1 MVTMKRSIALGA
13 TLAVAGLAA
22 TGVAAGQIVGGV
34 TAAQPAAGHPANL
47 LATGYSLTPVA
58 TGADPLE
65 NPKFIWKTYGY
76 LDDNADPLSRTRTE
90 PDQNTYLTTADNLGG
105 PTTGYDYGRHF
116 LIQGHENGSNKAY
129 LTRINLD
136 VTDPAHRITLLN
148 APVDAT
154 TTGITTIDGSTY
166 DPFNGQMLFTQENGN
181 AGGVVATPLK
191 WGSTDIP
198 ALTKLDGSM
207 GRAGYEGVH
216 NDKLGNVY
224 LVEDTG
230 GSNVVDNG
238 TATFVKQPNSFVYRF
253 IPTVAGDLSAGKLQA
268 LQVIIDGTPSIFHAA
283 STSPTAARDDAL
295 GESIRR
301 LHSGETLTAKWVT
314 IHDTS
319 VDGTTAF
326 DANAAAK
333 AKGATPLKRPENGKF
348 VPGSDFKSF
357 VFTETG
363 DTDTRGGDY
372 PGAAARA
379 AWGAFVRV
387 DMPAAGSD
395 DATVKTILLG
405 DKTHNS
411 FDNIAFLDKDTFLTT
426 EDRGDTL
433 HQQLNALDS
442 VWSFDITK
450 PYTEIT
456 GGGQRLVALGRDP
469 EAESK
474 GNNEPTGIFVSD
486 GATGQNGILGTGDP
500 GRQAGVR
507 MFLTQQHGLNTT
519 YEITPGRANGNV
531 AVDGGVGGTVPATL
545 ALTLGVPATFGAF
558 TPGIALDYTAQ
569 TTANVTSTAGDAAL
583 SVSDPSATAT
593 GHLVNGSFSLPSAL
607 QAKATSPAGRGSAFA
622 GVGGTLLTYSAPASN
637 DPVALTFLQHIG
649 AGDALRTGS
658 YAKTLTFTLST
669 TNP

>member
-1 MVTMKRSIALGA
+1 MVEMKRSLALGV
-13 TLAVAGLAA
+13 TLVAGLAA
-22 TGVAAGQIVGGV
+22 GGVAVGQIVSGV
-34 TAAQPAAGHPANL
+34 PTPQPASGHPANV
-47 LATGYSLTPVA
+47 LAGGYSMTPVA
-58 TGADPLE
+58 AGANPLE

-90 PDQNTYLTTADNLGG
+90 PDQNTYLVTAENPGG
-105 PTTGYDYGRHF
+105 PTAGYDYGRHF

-148 APVDAT
+148 DPVDAT

-166 DPFNGQMLFTQENGN
+166 DPFNGQLLFTQENGSG
-181 AGGVVATPLK
+181 GGVVATPLK
-191 WGSTDIP
+191 WASTGIP

-216 NDKLGNVY
+216 SDKLGNVY

-238 TATFVKQPNSFVYRF
+238 TQTFVKQPNSFVYRF
-253 IPTVAGDLSAGKLQA
+253 VPTSPGDLSAGKLQA
-268 LQVIIDGTPSIFHAA
+268 LQVSIDGTPSVFHPA
-283 STSPTAARDDAL
+283 SQSPTAARDDAL
-295 GESIRR
+295 GEPIRR

-314 IHDTS
+314 VHDTA
-319 VDGTTAF
+319 VDGTAAF

-348 VPGSDFKSF
+348 VPGTDFKSF
-357 VFTETG
+357 VITETG

-372 PGAAARA
+372 PGAAERA
-379 AWGAFVRV
+379 AWGAFLRI
-387 DMPAAGSD
+387 DMPSAGSD
-395 DATVKTILLG
+395 DATVKAILVG

-411 FDNIAFLDKDTFLTT
+411 FDNITFLDKDTFLTT

-442 VWSFDITK
+442 VWAFDITK
-450 PYTEIT
+450 SVGAIA
-456 GGGQRLVALGRDP
+456 GDGQRLVALGRDP
-469 EAESK
+469 EAEVK

-486 GATGQNGILGTGDP
+486 GATDQAGLLGAGDP
-500 GRQAGVR
+500 GRQQGVR

-531 AVDGGVGGTVPATL
+531 AVDAPVGGTVPSTL
-545 ALTLGVPATFGAF
+545 ALTLGAPASFGAF
-558 TPGIALDYTAQ
+558 TAGVDKDYTAS
-569 TTANVTSTAGDAAL
+569 TTATVISTAGDAAL
-583 SVSDPSATAT
+583 SSSDP
-593 GHLVNGSFSLPSAL
+593 GHLMNGTFALPSPLEVAFS
-607 QAKATSPAGRGSAFA
+607 KSAW
-622 GVGGTLLTYSAPASN
+622 TAPVSN
-637 DPVALTFLQHIG
+637 DAVTIGFKQHIG

-658 YAKTLTFTLST
+658 YSKTLTFTLST

>member
-1 MVTMKRSIALGA
+1 MVEMKRSLALGV
-13 TLAVAGLAA
+13 TLVAGLAA
-22 TGVAAGQIVGGV
+22 GGVAVGQIVSGV
-34 TAAQPAAGHPANL
+34 PTPQPASGHPANV
-47 LATGYSLTPVA
+47 LAGGYSMTPVA
-58 TGADPLE
+58 AGANPLE

-90 PDQNTYLTTADNLGG
+90 PDQNTYLATAENPGG
-105 PTTGYDYGRHF
+105 PAAGYDYGRHF

-148 APVDAT
+148 DPVDAT

-166 DPFNGQMLFTQENGN
+166 DPFNGQLLFTQENGSG
-181 AGGVVATPLK
+181 GGVVATPLK
-191 WGSTDIP
+191 WASTGIP

-216 NDKLGNVY
+216 SDKLGNVY

-238 TATFVKQPNSFVYRF
+238 TQTFVKQPNSFVYRF
-253 IPTVAGDLSAGKLQA
+253 VPTSPGDLSAGKLQA
-268 LQVIIDGTPSIFHAA
+268 LQVSIDGTPSVFHPA
-283 STSPTAARDDAL
+283 SQSPTAARDDAL
-295 GESIRR
+295 GEPIRR

-314 IHDTS
+314 VHDTA
-319 VDGTTAF
+319 VDGTAAF

-348 VPGSDFKSF
+348 VPGTDFKSF
-357 VFTETG
+357 VITETG

-372 PGAAARA
+372 PGAAERA
-379 AWGAFVRV
+379 AWGAFLRI
-387 DMPAAGSD
+387 DMPSAGSD
-395 DATVKTILLG
+395 DATVKAILVG

-411 FDNIAFLDKDTFLTT
+411 FDNITFLDKDTFLTT

-442 VWSFDITK
+442 VWAFDITK
-450 PYTEIT
+450 SVGAIA
-456 GGGQRLVALGRDP
+456 GDGQRLVALGRDP
-469 EAESK
+469 EAEVK

-486 GATGQNGILGTGDP
+486 GATDLGGLLGGGDP
-500 GRQAGVR
+500 GRLLGLGL
-507 MFLTQQHGLNTT
+507 FLTQLQGINTR
-519 YEITPGRANGNV
+519 YEITPGGANGNV
-531 AVDGGVGGTVPATL
+531 AVDAPVGGTVPATL
-545 ALTLGVPATFGAF
+545 SLTLGAPASFGAF
-558 TPGIALDYTAQ
+558 AAGVDKDYTAS
-569 TTANVTSTAGDAAL
+569 TTANVISPAGDAAL
-583 SVSDPSATAT
+583 SSSDP
-593 GHLVNGSFSLPSAL
+593 GHLMNGTFALPSPLEVAFS
-607 QAKATSPAGRGSAFA
+607 KSAW
-622 GVGGTLLTYSAPASN
+622 TAPVSN
-637 DPVALTFLQHIG
+637 DAVTIGFKQHIG

-658 YAKTLTFTLST
+658 YSKTLTFTLST